1 MFEPIEDLSGARILI
16 SNDDGIHAPGIAVLE
31 EVARTFSDD
40 VWVVAPEG
48 EQSGAGH
55 SLTLHSPL
63 RYRRVGEGGRHFA
76 VDGTPTDAVLLA
88 VNRLVDGDRPT
99 LLLSGVNRGA
109 NIGDDVTYSGT
120 IAAAIEGTLL
130 GVRSIALSQ
139 IFRHPDPVPWDTVR
153 AHAADVIRRC
163 CAAGW
168 ARNVTINVNFP
179 NCAADEVKGIEV
191 VRQGKRKL
199 GDHLIE
205 RHDPRGRPYVWIGPQ
220 RNEDVTV
227 VGTDIE
233 AVHRNVISVTPLC
246 VDLTHQPTMLSLKQ
260 VFP

>member
-1 MFEPIEDLSGARILI
+1 MFEPITDLSAARILI
-16 SNDDGIHAPGIAVLE
+16 SNDDGIHAPGIKLLE
-31 EVARTFSDD
+31 DIARTLSDD

-63 RYRRVGEGGRHFA
+63 RYRELDERHIA

-88 VNRLVDGDRPT
+88 VNKLVPGRKPT
-99 LLLSGVNRGA
+99 LLLSGINRGA
-109 NIGDDVTYSGT
+109 NLGDDVTYSGT

-130 GVRSIALSQ
+130 GVPSIALSQ
-139 IFRHPDPVPWDTVR
+139 IFRHPDPVPWDTAR
-153 AHAADVIRRC
+153 AHAARVIRAC
-163 CAAGW
+163 CSQGW
-168 ARNVTINVNFP
+168 ARNVAINVNFP
-179 NCAADEVKGIEV
+179 NCAADAVAGVEV

-199 GDHLIE
+199 GDGLIE

-220 RNEDVTV
+220 RNEETTV

-233 AVHRNVISVTPLC
+233 AVRRNVISVTPLC
-246 VDLTHQPTMLSLKQ
+246 VDLTHEPTMLALKQ
-260 VFP
+260 VLR